1 MDQTATGPITRRAFI
16 RGATLLTATSLLAAC
31 APASQPAAKPA
42 DTKPAETKPAAAAP
56 TSAPAAAKPAESKP
70 AEAKPADPKPAA
82 EAKPAE
88 GQPRRGGQMS
98 LAIISDP
105 TLNPFTWAGQF
116 ATIMAAKPLWNTL
129 TKYEP
134 GTMKVVPDLAT
145 SWEPAPDGL
154 SWTFKLRQNVK
165 WHDGRPFSAA
175 DVKFTLDNIVNPSV
189 NALFRTNLTGLKET
203 QVVDDSTVK
212 LVLDQPFASL
222 PIQLGYN
229 IAMAPKHL
237 LEGQDLNTLSE
248 YVQRPIGTGPFK
260 VKEIVKGSYVSMEAN
275 PDYYEGPPNLD
286 GLVYKII
293 PEINT
298 QVAQLRTGELD
309 LALIE
314 PANKD
319 TLRNQQNLDF
329 FTVEQPN
336 TFYFCLN
343 NAREPFDDKRVRLA
357 LTLGS
362 NRQLMVERILRGE
375 APLAAGPYGSAFGE
389 FQNTSLQPYPYD
401 PERAKQLLAEA
412 GWTPGSDGIVE
423 KDGKKM
429 SFGFMVDKGN
439 PTREQM
445 ALALQQDWKRIGVD
459 IQIDVAEFNVYLQRG
474 NKRPGDYDART
485 GWRITAPDPD
495 KTPEYTTDG
504 GNNHYMYSNLE
515 VDRLMAQGRAESDQQ
530 KRVQIYHQIQQLMYD
545 DLPIIWV
552 YYWTEIVA
560 LNKAIKGLPQ
570 MGIRDSL
577 TYTNKLWRA

>member
-1 MDQTATGPITRRAFI
+1 MVDRMTRRAFL
-16 RGATLLTATSLLAAC
+16 RGATLLAGTSLLAAC
-31 APASQPAAKPA
+31 APAQAPAPA
-42 DTKPAETKPAAAAP
+42 KPAETKPAEAKPAAP
-56 TSAPAAAKPAESKP
+56 APTQAAPAAKPAESKP
-70 AEAKPADPKPAA
+70 AT

-88 GQPRRGGQMS
+88 AKPTAAPQPAAAAQPKPGGTMS

-105 TLNPFTWAGQF
+105 TFNPFTWPGQF
-116 ATIMAAKPLWNTL
+116 STVMAAKPLWSTL

-134 GTMKVVPDLAT
+134 GTMKAVPDLAT

-165 WHDGRPFSAA
+165 WHDGKPFTAA
-175 DVKFTLDNIVNPSV
+175 DVKFTLENIMNTQV
-189 NALFRTNLTGLKET
+189 NALFRSNLVGLKS
-203 QVVDDSTVK
+203 VDIVDDYTAK
-212 LVLDQPFASL
+212 LNLDKPFSSL

-229 IAMAPKHL
+229 VAMAPKHL
-237 LEGQDLNTLSE
+237 LEGQDLNTAAE
-248 YVQRPIGTGPFK
+248 YIQKPIGTGPFRI
-260 VKEIVKGSYVSMEAN
+260 KEIQKGSFISMEAN
-275 PDYYEGPPNLD
+275 PDYYDGRPNLD
-286 GLVYKII
+286 GLVFKII

-314 PANKD
+314 PPHKE
-319 TLRNQQNLDF
+319 TLRGQQNLNF
-329 FTVEQPN
+329 LTVEQPN

-343 NAREPFDDKRVRLA
+343 NSREPFTDKRVRLA
-357 LTLGS
+357 LTLGA

-375 APLAAGPYGSAFGE
+375 APLAAGPYGTAFGD
-389 FQNTSLQPYPYD
+389 FQNKALKPYPYD
-401 PERAKQLLAEA
+401 PERAKQLLGEA
-412 GWTPGSDGIVE
+412 GWTPGADGIME

-459 IQIDVAEFNVYLQRG
+459 IQIDIQEFNVYLQRG
-474 NKRPGDYDART
+474 NQRPGDYDART

-495 KTPEYTTDG
+495 KTSEYTTTG
-504 GNNHYMYSNLE
+504 TNNHYAYSNPE
-515 VDRLMAQGRAESDQQ
+515 VDKLMEEGKAESNPQ
-530 KRVQIYHQIQQLMYD
+530 KRVEIYSKIQQLIYD

-552 YYWTEIVA
+552 YYWTEIIA
-560 LNKAIKGLPQ
+560 LNKAVNGLPE

-577 TYTNKLWRA
+577 TYTHKIWKA